1 MQAAAPQAVVLGTSA
16 SRLHRI
22 LKTVYAMLRKRGYVV
37 PDDFL
42 RMKAELFAEKYGSD
56 IVNRKAMTVL
66 AFKESN
72 VDEKIYVFFPDGDIS
87 AKEITAECVC
97 WAAGRRRQPL
107 PPPPSHL
114 VLGLARAHPRPPSLL
129 PPRAES

>member
-87 AKEITAECVC
+87 AGEITKECV
-97 WAAGRRRQPL
+97 
-107 PPPPSHL
+107 
-114 VLGLARAHPRPPSLL
+114 
-129 PPRAES
+129 